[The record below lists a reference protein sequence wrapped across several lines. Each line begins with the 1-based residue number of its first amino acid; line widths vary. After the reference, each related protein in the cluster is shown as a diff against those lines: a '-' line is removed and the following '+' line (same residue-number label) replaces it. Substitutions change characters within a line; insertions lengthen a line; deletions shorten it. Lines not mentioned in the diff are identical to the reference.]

1 MFLGEYSHNIDNK
14 NRLAVPVKFRADL
27 KQGAVITR
35 GLDNCL
41 FMFTK
46 KEWEKFV
53 EKVSTLSLTQANA
66 RSFSRMMLMG
76 AMEVKIDKLGRIVLP
91 DFLKKFA
98 NLKKKVIVGGVFN
111 RIEIWDEAKWEVY
124 KKKSE
129 ANVEKTAEEL
139 FDMGM

>member
-98 NLKKKVIVGGVFN
+98 SLKKKVIIGGVFN

-124 KKKSE
+124 KRKSE

>member
-27 KQGAVITR
+27 KQGAVVTR

-53 EKVSTLSLTQANA
+53 EKLSTCIL
-66 RSFSRMMLMG
+66 FS
-76 AMEVKIDKLGRIVLP
+76 
-91 DFLKKFA
+91 
-98 NLKKKVIVGGVFN
+98 
-111 RIEIWDEAKWEVY
+111 
-124 KKKSE
+124 
-129 ANVEKTAEEL
+129 
-139 FDMGM
+139 